1 MDRNIVY
8 PASIPLDTDLLSL
21 NRNAMIG
28 LGYLMQAVLGTTT
41 IVDGLACSPTVP
53 ASMTVTVG
61 PGCITQL
68 STIDQNAYGS
78 LPADTNDPLVKM
90 GINATRTSFTLAAPT
105 TSGQAIDYLIEA
117 AFEESD
123 AVPVVLPYY
132 NAANPSQPYS
142 GPDNSGTAQNTQR
155 IQRVQLQLKSGVP
168 ANTGS
173 QTAPPADSGWTGLYI
188 ITVGYGQTTITTAN
202 IVVLPSAP
210 YLRAKLPAL
219 GPGFGSGV
227 QTFTSSGSFQVPA
240 GVTQVEVEVWGG
252 GAGSFASTSSA
263 ASGGGGGGGYARKRL
278 TGLTPGQV
286 ISVIVGAGGVGGTV
300 GGSGGQGGQSS
311 SFGPYDS
318 LGDSV
323 VATGGTI
330 NPYATVSSP
339 QLGGG
344 GGKGLNG
351 DVNLTGSAGQ
361 PGVIGVGGM
370 GGGGPMGG
378 MQNSGTAGN
387 PGTSPGGGASGAGT
401 GSNGSTPYAGANGAN
416 GLVVVR
422 W

>member
-8 PASIPLDTDLLSL
+8 PAGIPLDTDILSL

-41 IVDGLACSPTVP
+41 IVDGLACSPTTP
-53 ASMTVTVG
+53 ASMTVTIG
-61 PGCITQL
+61 PGCITQV

-78 LPADTNDPLVKM
+78 LSADSDPLMKM
-90 GINATRTSFTLAAPT
+90 GINIASTSFTLAAPT

-123 AVPVVLPYY
+123 AAAVVLPYY
-132 NAANPSQPYS
+132 NATNPSQPYS
-142 GPDNSGTAQNTQR
+142 GPGNSGISQNTQR

-168 ANTGS
+168 ASAGS
-173 QTAPPADSGWTGLYI
+173 QTAPPADSGWTGLYV
-188 ITVGYGQTTITTAN
+188 ITVGYGQTTVTVAN
-202 IVVLPSAP
+202 ISVLPTAP
-210 YLRAKLPAL
+210 YVRYKLPAL

-227 QTFTSSGSFQVPA
+227 ATFPISGSFQVPA
-240 GVTQVEVEVWGG
+240 GVTQLEVEVWGG

-263 ASGGGGGGGYARKRL
+263 ASGGGGGGGYARKRIAP
-278 TGLTPGQV
+278 GLITPGQV
-286 ISVIVGAGGVGGTV
+286 IPVTVGSGGVGGTV
-300 GGSGGQGGQSS
+300 GGSPATGGQSS
-311 SFGPYDS
+311 SFGAF
-318 LGDSV
+318 V
-323 VATGGTI
+323 AATGGTI

-344 GGKGLNG
+344 GGAGQGG
-351 DVNLTGSAGQ
+351 DVNLSGSAGQ
-361 PGVIGVGGM
+361 AGLMGVGGM
-370 GGGGPMGG
+370 GGGAPMGG
-378 MQNSGTAGN
+378 MQNSGTTGNAGT
-387 PGTSPGGGASGAGT
+387 GPGGGASGAGT
-401 GSNGSTPYAGANGAN
+401 GSNGSTPYPGANGAS

>member
-28 LGYLMQAVLGTTT
+28 LGYLIQAVLGTTT

-90 GINATRTSFTLAAPT
+90 GINATPTSFTLAAPT

-123 AVPVVLPYY
+123 ADPVVLPYY

-142 GPDNSGTAQNTQR
+142 GPGNSGTAQNTQR

-168 ANTGS
+168 ANAGS
-173 QTAPPADSGWTGLYI
+173 QTAPAADSGWTGLYI

-202 IVVLPSAP
+202 ISVLPSAP

-240 GVTQVEVEVWGG
+240 GVIQVEVEVWGG

-286 ISVIVGAGGVGGTV
+286 ISVTVGSGGIGGTV
-300 GGSGGQGGQSS
+300 GGSSATGGQSS
-311 SFGPYDS
+311 AFGAFIS
-318 LGDSV
+318 
-323 VATGGTI
+323 AAGGTL

-344 GGKGLNG
+344 GGMGQGG

-361 PGVIGVGGM
+361 PGVMGVGGM
-370 GGGGPMGG
+370 GGGAPMGG

-401 GSNGSTPYAGANGAN
+401 GSNGSTPYTGANGAS